1 MATGRLW
8 GYGNR
13 DSIPPQ
19 VPGRSEKDG
28 ALAHTFGLLTFVLAA
43 ATLAAAATGVWLS
56 IRLANRLE
64 VLDLPNERSSHSVP
78 TPRMG
83 GVPIVAAALVAFG
96 CWIHW
101 AAGDWSIHKWLS
113 CSVLFAAAMAILGF
127 CDDLYSLS
135 AFFRFLVQFV
145 FASILLWVASGLLP
159 AIAVDGWTIPRVV
172 WVIVGATWIVWML
185 NLYNFM
191 DGIDGLAGGEA
202 AVASCFFF
210 LVFAYYGDVGW
221 AVTNLFIAA
230 ASMGF
235 LVHNWPPARVFMGD
249 SGSAFLGAFYGMQ
262 SVVAAL
268 STPVP
273 FPVLVLPFAN
283 FILDATCTLFRRI
296 LGGEKW
302 YQAHRS
308 HVYQRMTDLGMTH
321 GKVTSIEL
329 LVVVAS
335 CAAAAACIPAGPAVR
350 IALVVSVTVGIACG
364 GIWVRGK
371 ERAMKAG
378 QE

>member
-1 MATGRLW
+1 
-8 GYGNR
+8 
-13 DSIPPQ
+13 
-19 VPGRSEKDG
+19 
-28 ALAHTFGLLTFVLAA
+28 LAHAFGLLTFG
-43 ATLAAAATGVWLS
+43 LAAAALAATAAGVWFS
-56 IRLANRLE
+56 IRLANRLG
-64 VLDLPNERSSHSVP
+64 VLDLPNERSSHGTP

-83 GVPIVAAALVAFG
+83 GVPMVAVALVAFG

-145 FASILLWVASGLLP
+145 FASILLWAASELLP
-159 AIAVDGWTIPRVV
+159 AFAIEGWTIPRAV
-172 WVIVGATWIVWML
+172 WIIVGATWIVWML

-202 AVASCFFF
+202 TIASCFFF
-210 LVFAYYGDVGW
+210 LVFAHYGEAGW
-221 AVTNLFIAA
+221 AVANLFIAA

-249 SGSAFLGAFYGMQ
+249 SGSAFLGAFYGVQ

-283 FILDATCTLFRRI
+283 FILDTTYTLFRRM
-296 LGGEKW
+296 LGREKW

-308 HVYQRMTDLGMTH
+308 HFYQRMTNFGMSH
-321 GKVTSIEL
+321 AEVTVIE
-329 LVVVAS
+329 VVSVVFS
-335 CAAAAACIPAGPAVR
+335 CAAATMYIRSGFTARVVVLAVVVVAFVVGGVWVSR
-350 IALVVSVTVGIACG
+350 REGVIAS
-364 GIWVRGK
+364 
-371 ERAMKAG
+371 
-378 QE
+378 